1 MATSKKTPKFSYLET
16 WNTRYGVS
24 ERIVTRDSSG
34 KILDNVSW
42 TALKNAPKFR
52 PAR

>member
-1 MATSKKTPKFSYLET
+1 MATYRTLET

-24 ERIVTRDSSG
+24 ERIVTRDAEG

-42 TALKNAPKFR
+42 TALKAAPKYR
-52 PAR
+52 PTR

>member
-1 MATSKKTPKFSYLET
+1 MTTYRTLET

-24 ERIVTRDSSG
+24 ERIVTRDANG

-42 TALKNAPKFR
+42 SALKSAPKYR
-52 PAR
+52 PSR